1 MDDFGIDALPPRP
14 VLARGET
21 IGVSML
27 CDTRYPK
34 GENPEFDRIFDQ
46 VRALGV
52 SWDAERHAVFR
63 DLMGGGIESAW
74 SKAHIFPFG
83 ELSQRDDD
91 AGIPPLNAIA
101 MQVFRRHCTDLPQVS
116 DEDVWK
122 QHQLFLKGM
131 YGNAGRSI
139 PLGRNDHFLV
149 SMIGRL
155 ASTPD
160 TPYSQKTR
168 QFGMFIAVAL
178 QNRMT
183 AKDAYAF
190 GKQAMTYDE
199 AIEDL
204 CARVATRAVEM
215 AESSEA
221 ISLR

>member
-46 VRALGV
+46 ARALGV

-63 DLMGGGIESAW
+63 DLMSGSIESVW
-74 SKAHIFPFG
+74 SRAHIFPFG
-83 ELSQRDDD
+83 ELSQRDSD
-91 AGIPPLNAIA
+91 AGIPAINPIA
-101 MQVFRRHCTDLPQVS
+101 IQVFRRHCTDLPQMS
-116 DEDVWK
+116 DADVWK
-122 QHQLFLKGM
+122 QHHLFAMGV
-131 YGNAGRSI
+131 YGESGGTIPMGRD
-139 PLGRNDHFLV
+139 NHFLV

-155 ASTPD
+155 ASSPE
-160 TPYSQKTR
+160 TPYSEKTR
-168 QFGMFIAVAL
+168 RFGMFIAVGL
-178 QNRMT
+178 KDRMT

-190 GKQAMTYDE
+190 GKQAMTYDT

-204 CARVATRAVEM
+204 CARVAARAVEM
-215 AESSEA
+215 AEDEVV
-221 ISLR
+221 SLR